1 MSVVF
6 QTCWT
11 LADVVRKWVN
21 DSLIDYMSERGFVG
35 FGTLLQLWRKGW
47 ELKSQSELKFPGFRK
62 ERFVPFFLVP
72 HT

>member
-35 FGTLLQLWRKGW
+35 FGTLLQLCRKGW
-47 ELKSQSELKFPGFRK
+47 ELKS
-62 ERFVPFFLVP
+62 
-72 HT
+72 